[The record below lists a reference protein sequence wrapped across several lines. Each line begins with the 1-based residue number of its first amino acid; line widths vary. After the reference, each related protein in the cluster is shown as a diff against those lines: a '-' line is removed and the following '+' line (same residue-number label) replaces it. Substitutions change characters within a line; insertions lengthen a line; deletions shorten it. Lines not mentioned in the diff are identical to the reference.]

1 LTLAQ
6 ALLDLQALTVRLR
19 RECPWDR
26 EQTVVTIV
34 PHTVEE
40 AYEVADAALQA
51 DDAKLI
57 DELGDLLYQTFFLS
71 LLLEERGA
79 GDLETVARAVHNK
92 LVRRHPHVFAEAEAP
107 ETAGA
112 VKERWEDL
120 KAKEDGRVG
129 AFHDLPESLPALL
142 LARKTLRRAA
152 AVRFEYQDALGPL
165 GHLEDELAELRSEIE
180 RRGTPRPETEP
191 ASELVDELGDVLFTA
206 VGVAAKLNVDPELA
220 LRRTSQK
227 FVDRVERAM
236 RLASERGEA
245 WDALDLDGQM
255 RYYEAA
261 KEMLR

>member
-1 LTLAQ
+1 M
-6 ALLDLQALTVRLR
+6 
-19 RECPWDR
+19 
-26 EQTVVTIV
+26 TIV

-51 DDAKLI
+51 DDAKLV

-79 GDLETVARAVHNK
+79 GDLETVARAVHDK
-92 LVRRHPHVFAEAEAP
+92 LVRRHPHVFADAETP

-152 AVRFEYQDALGPL
+152 AVRFEYPDALGPL
-165 GHLEDELAELRSEIE
+165 GHLEDELAELRYRDRAARDPSA
-180 RRGTPRPETEP
+180 RDRARPPSSSTNWATCCSQRSVSRP
-191 ASELVDELGDVLFTA
+191 SSTSIPSSRFAGRVRSSSIASSG
-206 VGVAAKLNVDPELA
+206 
-220 LRRTSQK
+220 R
-227 FVDRVERAM
+227 
-236 RLASERGEA
+236 
-245 WDALDLDGQM
+245 
-255 RYYEAA
+255 
-261 KEMLR
+261 